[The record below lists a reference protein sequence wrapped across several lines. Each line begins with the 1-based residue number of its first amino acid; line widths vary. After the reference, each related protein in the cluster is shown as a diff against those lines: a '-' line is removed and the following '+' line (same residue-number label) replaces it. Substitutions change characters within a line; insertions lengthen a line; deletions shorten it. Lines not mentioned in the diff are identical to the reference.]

1 MRKHGRRALKAAR
14 HEAAV
19 AGLSPVRQSGPARVC
34 AGPPQA
40 GQLGMQGTA
49 FGLTEAELAH
59 LGMTWG
65 VGGLI
70 VLMLFIIW
78 SVARESKAGRMGSFV
93 LFFVLAF
100 GIFGFVMKQ
109 LIQWVLGIG

>member
-14 HEAAV
+14 HEATVAV
-19 AGLSPVRQSGPARVC
+19 L
-34 AGPPQA
+34 PQA
-40 GQLGMQGTA
+40 GRLGMQGTA

-100 GIFGFVMKQ
+100 GMFGFVMKQ